1 MKTLKVL
8 TSALALLF
16 CVSLTAQNNA
26 QGKEKK
32 SETVVFAV
40 SEMHGEHCKNR
51 IEKNVGF
58 EKGVKSL
65 VVDLQTATV
74 TIKYDPNKTTA
85 ETLQKALVDLGY
97 PTDVVVSAKVKSC
110 H

>member
-8 TSALALLF
+8 VSALALLF

-26 QGKEKK
+26 SVKK

-65 VVDLQTATV
+65 VVDLKAETV
-74 TIKYDPNKTTA
+74 TIKYDPSKTTA
-85 ETLQKALVDLGY
+85 ETLKQKLVDLGY
-97 PTDVVVSAKVKSC
+97 PTNGVAPTTTKSC